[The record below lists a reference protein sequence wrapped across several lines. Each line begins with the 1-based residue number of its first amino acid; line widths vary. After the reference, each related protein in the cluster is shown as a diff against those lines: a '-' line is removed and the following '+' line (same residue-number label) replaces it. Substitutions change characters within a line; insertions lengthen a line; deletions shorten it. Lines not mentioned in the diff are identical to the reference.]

1 MLEEKPEISNID
13 YRTVV
18 RYNKDT
24 LYVRIT
30 KFKIITHK
38 TGEFVMDRRSTK
50 YRILEASL
58 DMFSQQGFE
67 ATSLSQIA
75 SAVGIRKAS
84 LYSHFES
91 KQAILDELVKEV
103 LEQYVLHS
111 IFSVT
116 DWEKDD
122 KSLPLTPEDA
132 VEMIKGQVRYVLH
145 DPYISKARKMLT
157 IEQFRN
163 SELAK
168 LQTKQ
173 NYSDVI
179 KYFIGMINCLI
190 RREILRNED
199 SEIMAA
205 QLCMPITVWINLC
218 DREPYREEEV
228 MKLIERHIK
237 QFFMVYQ
244 QG

>member
-1 MLEEKPEISNID
+1 
-13 YRTVV
+13 
-18 RYNKDT
+18 
-24 LYVRIT
+24 
-30 KFKIITHK
+30 
-38 TGEFVMDRRSTK
+38 MDRGSTK
-50 YRILEASL
+50 YKILEASL
-58 DMFSQQGFE
+58 DLFSQQGFE
-67 ATSLSQIA
+67 ATSISQIA

-91 KQAILDELVKEV
+91 KQAILDALVEEV
-103 LEQYVLHS
+103 LAQYVRHS
-111 IFSVT
+111 IIAVT
-116 DWEKDD
+116 DWEKNAENI
-122 KSLPLTPEDA
+122 PLTADEA

-173 NYSDVI
+173 NYSDVM

-190 RREILRNED
+190 RQGVLGEDD

-205 QLCMPITVWINLC
+205 QLCLPISVWINLC
-218 DREPYREEEV
+218 DREPHREEEV
-228 MKLIERHIK
+228 MKLIERHTK
-237 QFFMVYQ
+237 QFFRRYQ
-244 QG
+244 QER